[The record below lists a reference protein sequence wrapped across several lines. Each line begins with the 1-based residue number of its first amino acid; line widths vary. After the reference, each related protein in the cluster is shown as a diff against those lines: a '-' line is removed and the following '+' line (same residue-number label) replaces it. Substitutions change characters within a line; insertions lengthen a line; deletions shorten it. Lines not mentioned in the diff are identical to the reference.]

1 MFDHLFKK
9 RTVPAIQAF
18 SSPAAILGNP
28 KMFAAVHLI
37 STSGDHYNL
46 LVEHQTAQDI
56 VDYIK
61 IELHNELAYIDDWYV
76 TAEDKS
82 IANKAVELLETTILE
97 LYDSL
102 EG

>member
-1 MFDHLFKK
+1 MFDRFKK
-9 RTVPAIQAF
+9 RKLPAPAIFHAPLATIGQ
-18 SSPAAILGNP
+18 P

-37 STSGDHYNL
+37 SSSGDHYNL

-61 IELHNELAYIDDWYV
+61 VELHNELAYIDDWHV

-82 IANKAVELLETTILE
+82 IGNKAVELLETAIVD